1 MAKKLSFSGLNL
13 DDESFEIKEDNS
25 EISGISE
32 NFTDNKPEN
41 KFDSD
46 NFKNSSS
53 KKPVKKYIYKDTF
66 NRDLDKEGPNA
77 SASLYNK
84 NKQRLKLLKALNPKV
99 TEIDLLN
106 YIFEDFFLRNS
117 QEIIEEHNY
126 AQKNL
131 KNNLL

>member
-1 MAKKLSFSGLNL
+1 MAKRLNFSSISL

-25 EISGISE
+25 KIASE
-32 NFTDNKPEN
+32 NKVENKVEN

-46 NFKNSSS
+46 NFKAPSS
-53 KKPVKKYIYKDTF
+53 KKVIKKYLYKETF
-66 NRDLDKEGPNA
+66 NSDLDKEGPNA

-84 NKQRLKLLKALNPKV
+84 NKQRLKLLKTLNPKV
-99 TEIDLLN
+99 TEIDILN

-117 QEIIEEHNY
+117 DEIIEEYNN